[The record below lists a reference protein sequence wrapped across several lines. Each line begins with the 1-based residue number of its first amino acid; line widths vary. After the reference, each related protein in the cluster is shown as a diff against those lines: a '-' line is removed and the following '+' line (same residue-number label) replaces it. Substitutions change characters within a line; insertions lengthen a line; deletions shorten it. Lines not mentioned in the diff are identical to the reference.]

1 MRARVARVAELL
13 KSYDDIFICA
23 LADNQA
29 DFYDCFDMNFVLTLD
44 EPVMRQ
50 RLESR
55 EKTDYG
61 KDAGELSDIFWV
73 TGSLRKDCWRP
84 ERSRSTPRNQ
94 YNLLPIR

>member
-1 MRARVARVAELL
+1 MVRVAELL

-29 DFYDCFDMNFVLTLD
+29 DFYDCLDMIFVLTLD

-55 EKTDYG
+55 ETTDSS
-61 KDAGELSDIFWV
+61 KDAGELSDIFWRHREFDE
-73 TGSLRKDCWRP
+73 G
-84 ERSRSTPRNQ
+84 
-94 YNLLPIR
+94 LPAAGAMAIDTEKSIQSVADSSI

>member
-1 MRARVARVAELL
+1 MRARVVRVAELL

-29 DFYDCFDMNFVLTLD
+29 DFYDIDMIFVLTLD

-50 RLESR
+50 RLGSR
-55 EKTDYG
+55 EKTDRG

-73 TGSLRKDCWRP
+73 TGSLRNDCWRP